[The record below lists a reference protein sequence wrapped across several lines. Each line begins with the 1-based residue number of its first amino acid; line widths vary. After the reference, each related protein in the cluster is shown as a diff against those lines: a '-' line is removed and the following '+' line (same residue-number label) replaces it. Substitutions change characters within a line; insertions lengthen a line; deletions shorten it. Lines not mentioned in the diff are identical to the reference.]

1 DAKTPKTERK
11 EILQK
16 FKSGEYLV
24 LSNVDIVSEGFDV
37 PDCEAVQLARPT
49 KSLVLYLQQV
59 GRCMRPA
66 PGKDCGIVLDNAGL
80 WLEHGLSYIDRDW
93 TLESKKKNKKS
104 APQVTDV
111 IALDEEGIIR
121 EVKKPHE

>member
-1 DAKTPKTERK
+1 M
-11 EILQK
+11 
-16 FKSGEYLV
+16 V

-66 PGKDCGIVLDNAGL
+66 LGKEHGIVLDNAGL
-80 WLEHGLSYIDRDW
+80 WLEHGLSYIDREW
-93 TLESKKKNKKS
+93 TLEGKKKSRKKEKQEIE
-104 APQVTDV
+104 AAGID
-111 IALDEEGIIR
+111 DEGVIR
-121 EVKKPHE
+121 EISKPVEEFNKIDSKN